1 MDKITKKAL
10 ELCDK
15 NYQLQLENRQLINIC
30 EALAERYLPGDDLE
44 SFLIAL
50 EAGRYNLLLRY
61 LGRLDPS
68 ILSPDE
74 ED

>member
-15 NYQLQLENRQLINIC
+15 NYQLQLEIRKLMNIC
-30 EALAERYLPGDDLE
+30 EALAEKYLPGDDLE
-44 SFLIAL
+44 SFLVAL
-50 EAGRYNLLLRY
+50 NAGRYNLLLKY

-74 ED
+74 E

>member
-1 MDKITKKAL
+1 MDKITNKAL

-15 NYQLQLENRQLINIC
+15 NYQLQIENRKLMNIC
-30 EALAERYLPGDDLE
+30 EALAEKYLPGDDLE
-44 SFLIAL
+44 SFVLFL
-50 EAGRYNLLLRY
+50 EAGKYNLLLKY

-68 ILSPDE
+68 ILDPDE

>member
-15 NYQLQLENRQLINIC
+15 NYQLQVENRKLINIC
-30 EALAERYLPGDDLE
+30 EALAEKYLPGEDIE
-44 SFLIAL
+44 SFLLFL
-50 EAGRYNLLLRY
+50 EAGKYNLLLNY

-74 ED
+74 DN

>member
-15 NYQLQLENRQLINIC
+15 NYQLQLENRKLMNIC

-50 EAGRYNLLLRY
+50 EAGRYNLLLKY

-74 ED
+74 EN